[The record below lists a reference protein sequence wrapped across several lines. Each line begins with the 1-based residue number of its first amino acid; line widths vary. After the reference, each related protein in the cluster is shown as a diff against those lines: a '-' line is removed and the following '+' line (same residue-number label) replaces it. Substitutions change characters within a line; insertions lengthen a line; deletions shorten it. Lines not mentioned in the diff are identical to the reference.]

1 MLLLRAHG
9 AWSCEELGAGGGVEL
24 PGRAAGVELARTRPH
39 ECGLRGG
46 PVRGGEAT
54 RLRGCRGEARPCS
67 RGRRAL
73 GGTSGCARAA
83 PALHPRC

>member
-1 MLLLRAHG
+1 MLLRAQG
-9 AWSCEELGAGGGVEL
+9 VWSWARGGCGAG
-24 PGRAAGVELARTRPH
+24 AHTTTRVR
-39 ECGLRGG
+39 LRGG
-46 PVRGGEAT
+46 PVRGCEAT
-54 RLRGCRGEARPCS
+54 RLRGCRGEAGPFS